1 MRCTRQFAAAP
12 VPRYNARKN
21 LRGCIMT
28 SKFNTDKSWY
38 LVYSKPRQETVAKT
52 NLERQGYTVYLPL
65 ARHSRRRLGKY
76 VETIEAL
83 FPRYL
88 FIHLDQHTDNWRP
101 IRSTLG
107 VTTLVHFGME
117 PAQVP
122 DRLIEIIRA
131 RDDGGGVQILS
142 NAEYR
147 PGDPLRIVEGP
158 MMGYEGI
165 FIAKSGRDRVI
176 MLLEL
181 LDKQVRVE
189 VDVLQLEAR
198 SG

>member
-1 MRCTRQFAAAP
+1 MFAGTP
-12 VPRYNARKN
+12 IPRYNATRHS
-21 LRGCIMT
+21 RESIMT
-28 SKFNTDKSWY
+28 SAPRTDKSWY
-38 LVYSKPRQETVAKT
+38 LVYTKPRQEAVAKT
-52 NLERQGYTVYLPL
+52 NLERQGYVIYLPM

-76 VETIEAL
+76 VETVEAL

-117 PAQVP
+117 PAPVP
-122 DRLIEIIRA
+122 GGLVEAIQA
-131 RDDGGGVQILS
+131 RDDGGVQILS

-158 MMGYEGI
+158 MMGYEGL
-165 FIAKSGRDRVI
+165 FVAKSGRDRVI

-181 LDKQVRVE
+181 IDKQVRVE
-189 VDVLQLEAR
+189 VDVLHLEAQ
-198 SG
+198 SS